1 MGDKLMRAVFT
12 GEEAALGELRMSRR
26 NVVFVY
32 VGSDIRAATRTDLSA
47 AQRAPLHRPSVSC
60 WCIPPKLVAR
70 FLPPGT
76 VRHGRHFFC
85 SGARDSALA
94 IAPPVCPHSFVGPQ
108 SGSDRTRRNWWPV
121 FFLRVPF
128 GMVVTCFWWRSRQCP
143 RHCPASLPS
152 FFRWAQSGSDR
163 TSQWA
168 LCGSEIHSR
177 GRTASA

>member
-76 VRHGRHFFC
+76 VWHGRHLFLV
-85 SGARDSALA
+85 ALA
-94 IAPPVCPHSFVGPQ
+94 A
-108 SGSDRTRRNWWPV
+108 
-121 FFLRVPF
+121 VP
-128 GMVVTCFWWRSRQCP
+128 SPLPRQF
-143 RHCPASLPS
+143 ALILSLGAV
-152 FFRWAQSGSDR
+152 R
-163 TSQWA
+163 
-168 LCGSEIHSR
+168 E
-177 GRTASA
+177 